1 MKIALY
7 LRVSTD
13 GQTLEPQ
20 EIELEQ
26 YCRARGWTISE
37 KFRDTDSGAK
47 RNREGLLALMEGVRE
62 KKFDGVAV
70 VKIDR
75 LARSLQHF
83 ATIIQELR
91 EYDVALIVTGQGID
105 TSKENSVSKVQ
116 MGILAVIAEFERDI
130 ISERTKAG
138 LRAARARG
146 AVLGK
151 PSGKLV
157 ADPAPIVQAWRAET
171 EGFNIRLLAEKLGG
185 VSTATAWR
193 IAKRVA

>member
-13 GQTLEPQ
+13 GQTTEPQ
-20 EIELEQ
+20 ELELRR
-26 YCRARGWTISE
+26 YCEGRGWSVVE
-37 KFRDTDSGAK
+37 VHRDVISGAK
-47 RNREGLLALMEGVRE
+47 VVREGMTALMEGVRE
-62 KKFDGVAV
+62 RRFDGVCV

-83 ATIIQELR
+83 AQIIQELR
-91 EYDVALIVTGQGID
+91 KCGVALVVPGQGID
-105 TSKENSVSKVQ
+105 TSEESSVSKVQ

-146 AVLGK
+146 RVLGR
-151 PSGKLV
+151 PS
-157 ADPAPIVQAWRAET
+157 PRIVPNREEVVRAWRAET
-171 EGFNIRLLAEKLGG
+171 GGFDFRGLALRLGG

-193 IAKRVA
+193 VAKQVT